1 MKRSKGYTAKI
12 MSDLKG
18 KTVLITGATAGI
30 GYETALG
37 VAKLGAHVVL
47 VGRNPEKTKRVCDEL
62 KAATGNQQIDF
73 LLADLSLLAD
83 VRKVAAEF
91 LSRFGILHVLINNV
105 GAINL
110 KREVTKE
117 GHELTFA
124 MNHLGLFLLSELLTP
139 ALQKGAPSRIIVL
152 SSDAHRASGLD
163 FDDLQSERGY
173 SSFRAYARSKLM
185 NLLFTRELSRR
196 LADQKITVNAV
207 HPGMVASNFMAKPG
221 VMGKIAN
228 GFVSIFGLSPEAG
241 ARTSV
246 YLASSPDVEGVTGKY
261 FVKSKARTPSRAA
274 QDDEAAKRLWE
285 ISAKL
290 TR

>member
-1 MKRSKGYTAKI
+1 

-18 KTVLITGATAGI
+18 KTVLVTGATAGI
-30 GYETALG
+30 GRETALG
-37 VAKLGAHVVL
+37 VAKLGAHVVI
-47 VGRNPEKTKRVCDEL
+47 VGRNPEKTKRVVDEL
-62 KAATGNQQIDF
+62 KAASGNQQIDF
-73 LLADLSLLAD
+73 LLADLSLLAE
-83 VRKVAAEF
+83 VRKLAEAF
-91 LSRFGILHVLINNV
+91 ISRFGTLHVLINNV

-139 ALQKGAPSRIIVL
+139 ALQKGAPSRIINL
-152 SSDAHRASGLD
+152 SSDAHRAGGIN
-163 FDDLQSERGY
+163 FDDLQAERGY
-173 SSFRAYARSKLM
+173 SSFRVYSNSKLM

-207 HPGMVASNFMAKPG
+207 HPGMVASDFMTKPG
-221 VMGKIAN
+221 IMGKIAN
-228 GFVSIFGLSPEAG
+228 AFVQLFGISPEAG

-246 YLASSPDVEGVTGKY
+246 FLASSPEVEGVTGKY
-261 FVKSKARTPSRAA
+261 FVKSKARTPSKDA
-274 QDDEAAKRLWE
+274 QSDEAARRLWE
-285 ISAKL
+285 VSEKL

>member
-1 MKRSKGYTAKI
+1 

-18 KTVLITGATAGI
+18 KTVLVTGATAGI
-30 GYETALG
+30 GRETALG
-37 VAKLGAHVVL
+37 VAKLGAHVVI
-47 VGRNPEKTKRVCDEL
+47 VGRNPEKTKRVVDEL
-62 KAATGNQQIDF
+62 KAASGNQQIDF
-73 LLADLSLLAD
+73 LLADLSLLAE
-83 VRKVAAEF
+83 VRKLAEAF
-91 LSRFGILHVLINNV
+91 ISRFGTLHVLINNV

-139 ALQKGAPSRIIVL
+139 ALQKGAPSRIINL
-152 SSDAHRASGLD
+152 SSDAHRAGGIN
-163 FDDLQSERGY
+163 FDDLQAERGY
-173 SSFRAYARSKLM
+173 SSFRVYSNSKLM

-207 HPGMVASNFMAKPG
+207 HPGMVASDFMTKPG
-221 VMGKIAN
+221 IMGKIAN
-228 GFVSIFGLSPEAG
+228 AFVQLFGISPEAG

-246 YLASSPDVEGVTGKY
+246 FLASSPEVEGVTGKY
-261 FVKSKARTPSRAA
+261 FVKSKARTPSKDA
-274 QDDEAAKRLWE
+274 QSDEAARRLWE
-285 ISAKL
+285 ISEKL

>member
-1 MKRSKGYTAKI
+1 
-12 MSDLKG
+12 
-18 KTVLITGATAGI
+18 
-30 GYETALG
+30 
-37 VAKLGAHVVL
+37 VV
-47 VGRNPEKTKRVCDEL
+47 EEL

-73 LLADLSLLAD
+73 LLADLSLLSD
-83 VRKVAAEF
+83 VRKLAAAFIE
-91 LSRFGILHVLINNV
+91 RFGTLHVLINNV

-139 ALQKGAPSRIIVL
+139 ALQKGAPSRIINL
-152 SSDAHRASGLD
+152 SSDAHRAGAIN

-173 SSFRAYARSKLM
+173 SSFRVYSNSKLM

-207 HPGMVASNFMAKPG
+207 HPGMVASDFMSKPG

-228 GFVSIFGLSPEAG
+228 AFVSVFGISPEAG

-246 YLASSPDVEGVTGKY
+246 FLASSPEVEGVTGKY
-261 FVKSKARTPSRAA
+261 FVKSKARTPSKAA
-274 QDDEAAKRLWE
+274 QSDEAARRLWE
-285 ISAKL
+285 VSEKL

>member
-1 MKRSKGYTAKI
+1 

-18 KTVLITGATAGI
+18 KTVLVTGATAGI
-30 GYETALG
+30 GRETALG
-37 VAKLGAHVVL
+37 VAKLGAHVVI
-47 VGRNPEKTKRVCDEL
+47 VGRNAEKTRRVVDEL
-62 KAATGNQQIDF
+62 KGASGNQQIDF
-73 LLADLSLLAD
+73 LLADLSLLAE
-83 VRKVAAEF
+83 VRKLAEAF
-91 LSRFGILHVLINNV
+91 LARFGTLHVLINNV

-139 ALQKGAPSRIIVL
+139 ALQKGAPARIINL
-152 SSDAHRASGLD
+152 SSDAHRAGGIN
-163 FDDLQSERGY
+163 FDDLESERGY
-173 SSFRAYARSKLM
+173 SSFRVYSNSKLM

-207 HPGMVASNFMAKPG
+207 HPGMVASDFMTKPG
-221 VMGKIAN
+221 ILGKIAN
-228 GFVSIFGLSPEAG
+228 GFVQLFGISPEAG

-246 YLASSPDVEGVTGKY
+246 FLASSPEVEGVTGKY
-261 FVKSKARTPSRAA
+261 FVKSKARTPSKDA
-274 QDDEAAKRLWE
+274 QSDESARRLWE
-285 ISAKL
+285 VSEKL